1 MKNRLLAK
9 SLAGLTAGAMLAG
22 SMPVTA
28 FAVTG
33 EQVAAD
39 GTYTAEAAVV
49 NDEAITEGDE
59 WENYNV
65 TVTVNVA
72 DGLIAS
78 IGTTDSTDESAT
90 YLAKAVSKKKGIN
103 TLLAGQPAT
112 AAAVEGWEAVSGA
125 TIVSNAVKAAALEA
139 LAGAPEAVT
148 EPEVT
153 YSYVLMNIPY
163 EKFYENEI
171 NDGDHAVDA
180 VSSATTDM
188 KTHNFSLFA
197 GTYREESANAI
208 SGITYPVKVTAG
220 VDLSA
225 YTVVTDETTGTA
237 SWAVHGTANSHEL
250 SGSDCLFNCGD
261 YAYYVLADE
270 PAAYKEL
277 TAGEDGTLSF
287 GASTAAVNAADGVTA
302 TLAASS
308 AYGDYQLNISG
319 LDYAKVLG
327 IAANTAERSYAFRHL
342 ENIWRGGMQVAF
354 TAGITTTERHGN
366 DISGMADY
374 YKDIMGQTITSLTV
388 YGVDADGNY
397 VTDNYD
403 IEDLYVAKKTAAK
416 VAAED
421 IMDTDTALPV
431 TVADDAEGVYTVFTV
446 DDAAVTAADGKAD
459 VSALGLTPGSHTVK
473 VVDAAGEYAPISDSF
488 TVTTATMPAAYDDA
502 AVSLVA
508 ADGAT
513 AEAFAAYLKNITK
526 VSVNGTSYNASGRG
540 AVKVVGDDGAVDQ
553 SKLSYGANELVVTS
567 TGYPELAFTANKL
580 FTDVTDPEAWYY
592 DAVYWAASEGITS
605 GYGEGTFQP
614 KANLTRAQ
622 TVMFLYKMAGQPD
635 VSDVE
640 LTFSDVAADAWYAD
654 AVKWA
659 VANEITTGYGEGT
672 FQPSVTCKR
681 SMIVTFIKRYA
692 EKIAGTYT
700 APAEEASFSDV
711 AADAWYKESVDW
723 AVANGITTGYGEGTF
738 QPNVICNRAMM
749 VTFLQRLSALD
760 GKA

>member
-237 SWAVHGTANSHEL
+237 SWAVHGTANSREL

>member
-39 GTYTAEAAVV
+39 GTYTA
-49 NDEAITEGDE
+49 E

-237 SWAVHGTANSHEL
+237 SWAVHGTANSREL